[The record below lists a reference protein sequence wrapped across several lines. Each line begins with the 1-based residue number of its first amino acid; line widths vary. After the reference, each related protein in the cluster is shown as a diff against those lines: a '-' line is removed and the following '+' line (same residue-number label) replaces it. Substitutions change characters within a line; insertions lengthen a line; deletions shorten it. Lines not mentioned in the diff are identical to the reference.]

1 MGTYYYPFESQ
12 ETGDESNPYDRA
24 ITAEEERMFNKLR
37 YVNGVFNPDGGSLLV
52 TANSN
57 MMVTVAP
64 GGCHV
69 EGALFYNDSPIT
81 LTLEAANS
89 TLNRIDRIVAQ
100 FNTSQSVRAINIVV
114 RTGTAATNPI
124 PPEVR
129 TESNLYEIV
138 LADVYVGKN
147 VSSIGT
153 ANITDQRMNSELCG
167 QVVPAIPTPLDLD
180 GIYNQYQASL
190 NDYLEL
196 VASALDETTA
206 GNLQNQITALE
217 TAKENAFDILSLIK
231 GGTGANNRKDAISNL
246 ITLPTNTVPTEDT
259 PSAWAA
265 LGNCVIYFNTSST
278 IINKPSAYGIMIQT
292 VHGNFLTQHWSHQGY
307 SVHEYTRMGNVSNGW
322 NQNGTGAADAWR
334 EVVTIVAEGT
344 TTNGWRWTKW
354 SDGTVD
360 QWYYGSRSF
369 PATSASGNIYYR
381 SCTAFQYPIA
391 ISEVLYANVD
401 LPDGYIRWA
410 SAFVSLSNGT
420 VRADIMQSS
429 SSSAADIPVAIHI
442 KGIYE

>member
-24 ITAEEERMFNKLR
+24 ITAAQERMFNKLR
-37 YVNGVFNPDGGSLLV
+37 YINGVFNPDGGSLLV
-52 TANSN
+52 TANNN
-57 MMVTVAP
+57 MTVTVAS
-64 GGCHV
+64 GGCHI

-81 LTLEAANS
+81 LTLEAPNS

-167 QVVPAIPTPLDLD
+167 QVVPAVPTPLDLD

-190 NDYLEL
+190 DDYLEL

-206 GNLQNQITALE
+206 GNLQNQITALQTE
-217 TAKENAFDILSLIK
+217 IRPISG
-231 GGTGANNRKDAISNL
+231 GGTGADNRKDAISNL
-246 ITLPTNTVPTEDT
+246 ITLPTNTTPEEDT

-265 LGNCVIYFNTSST
+265 LGNCVIYFGAEST
-278 IINKPSAYGIMIQT
+278 IINKPSAYGIMTQT

-307 SVHEYTRMGNVSNGW
+307 SVQEYTRMGNISNGW
-322 NQNGTGAADAWR
+322 NQKGTSGADAWR
-334 EVVTIVAEGT
+334 KVVTIVAEGT
-344 TTNGWRWTKW
+344 TADGWRWTKW

-360 QWYYGSRSF
+360 QWYYGYRAF
-369 PATSASGNIYYR
+369 PETVALGGIYYR
-381 SCTAFQYPIA
+381 SCTAFKYPIA
-391 ISEVLYANVD
+391 LSEGLYANVD
-401 LPDGYIRWA
+401 LVDGYKRWA
-410 SAFVSLSNGT
+410 SVYVPMITDKGT
-420 VRADIMQSS
+420 VRVDVMQPA
-429 SSSAADIPVAIHI
+429 SSSAADILVAIHI